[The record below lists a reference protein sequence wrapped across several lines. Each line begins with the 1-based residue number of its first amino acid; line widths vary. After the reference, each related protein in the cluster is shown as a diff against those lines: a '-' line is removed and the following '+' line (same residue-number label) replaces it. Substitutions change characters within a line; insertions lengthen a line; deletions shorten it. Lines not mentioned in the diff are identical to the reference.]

1 MINQENVDQMNEHL
15 NDLVGHSETIK
26 EKIKLQMESNISTS
40 DKLLAYIQDNP
51 QSPIVE
57 LLFQASSDL
66 RLSNVG
72 LELSKEG
79 VNIYDKIMDAVNV
92 QGTENV
98 KLNVKTSKA

>member
-1 MINQENVDQMNEHL
+1 MSKETIDKMNEGL
-15 NDLVGHSETIK
+15 NDILNQSQNIT
-26 EKIKLQMESNISTS
+26 EKIKLQMESNIATS
-40 DKLLAYIQDNP
+40 DKLLAYIQENP
-51 QSPIVE
+51 QSPLAE

-92 QGTENV
+92 QGVENV
-98 KLNVKTSKA
+98 KLNVKTNKA

>member
-1 MINQENVDQMNEHL
+1 MSKETIDKMNEGL
-15 NDLVGHSETIK
+15 NDILNQSQNIT
-26 EKIKLQMESNISTS
+26 EKIKLQMESNIATS
-40 DKLLAYIQDNP
+40 DKLLAYIQENP
-51 QSPIVE
+51 QSPVAE

-92 QGTENV
+92 QGVENV
-98 KLNVKTSKA
+98 KLNVKTNKA

>member
-1 MINQENVDQMNEHL
+1 MSKETIDKMNEGL
-15 NDLVGHSETIK
+15 NDILNQSQNIT
-26 EKIKLQMESNISTS
+26 EKIRIQIETNTKTS

-51 QSPIVE
+51 LSPLSE

-72 LELSKEG
+72 LELSSEG

-92 QGTENV
+92 QGIENV
-98 KLNVKTSKA
+98 KLNVKTNKA

>member
-1 MINQENVDQMNEHL
+1 MINQENVDQMNERL
-15 NDLVGHSETIK
+15 NDVVNHSETIK
-26 EKIKLQMESNISTS
+26 EKIKLQMESNIATS

-51 QSPIVE
+51 QSPIID

-79 VNIYDKIMDAVNV
+79 VSIYDKIMDAVNV
-92 QGTENV
+92 QGTKNI

>member
-1 MINQENVDQMNEHL
+1 MINQENVDQMNERL
-15 NDLVGHSETIK
+15 NDVVTHSETIK
-26 EKIKLQMESNISTS
+26 EKIKLQMESNIATS

-51 QSPIVE
+51 QSPIID

-98 KLNVKTSKA
+98 KLNVKTSKT